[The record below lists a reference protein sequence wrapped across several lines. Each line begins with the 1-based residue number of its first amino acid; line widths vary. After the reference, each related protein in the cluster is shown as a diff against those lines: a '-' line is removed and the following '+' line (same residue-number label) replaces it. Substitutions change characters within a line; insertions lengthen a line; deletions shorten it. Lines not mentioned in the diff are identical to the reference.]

1 VDGIQVEKVLI
12 ASQSKSGNVWVY
24 NTVCTGYTRSPL
36 TLPSRLPRAEFKM
49 RSWWMGSK
57 RGKWQ
62 AQVSECMDLG

>member
-12 ASQSKSGNVWVY
+12 VSQSKSGNVWVY

-49 RSWWMGSK
+49 RSSK
-57 RGKWQ
+57 CGKWQ